1 MIPVYIFT
9 SDKYLW
15 ALRIMLHLY
24 QKYWGW
30 PAIVFGF
37 TPPKFE
43 LPKCARFESVGAFED
58 YPAGKWSDAVI
69 GALQSTGDKYA
80 IVLLEDYWLT
90 RQVDTDAIRSLAGY
104 VMQYGD
110 IARADLVTDRLY
122 APDLIELEPYNDL
135 DIISNDPPP
144 SYHMS
149 TQASIWNKAAL
160 LDALVPGE
168 SAWDTEMNGTARL
181 ISAGWRVVGTR
192 QCPVRYVIGVQ
203 VGKLSLMGGYQ
214 VPAPKW
220 KNSDLADVVEMLKED
235 RQG

>member
-1 MIPVYIFT
+1 MPVYIFT

-15 ALRIMLHLY
+15 ALRVMLHLY

-37 TPPKFE
+37 SKPEFE
-43 LPKCARFESVGAFED
+43 LPKCARFESMGAFSD

-69 GALQSTGDKYA
+69 KALQSNGDKYA
-80 IVLLEDYWLT
+80 VVLLEDYWLT
-90 RQVDTDAIRSLAGY
+90 RYVDEKAINLLGTY
-104 VMQYGD
+104 VMSHGD

-122 APDLIELEPYNDL
+122 APDLIEVEPYDDL

-149 TQASIWNKAAL
+149 LQASIWNKAAL
-160 LDALVPGE
+160 LDALVEGE
-168 SAWDTEMNGTARL
+168 SAWLAELNGTTRL
-181 ISAGWRVVGTR
+181 INAGWRVIGTR

-203 VGKLSLMGGYQ
+203 NGKLSLMGGYQ

-220 KNSDLADVVEMLKED
+220 KGEDLAAVVEMLKED
-235 RQG
+235 RQA